1 MSRVKQIS
9 GLTSVVLAG
18 LTAMSIESGTAS
30 AQSFNCR
37 DASNAAERAICG
49 SDKLSDLD
57 DRMNE
62 LYSQLLSGTASEKTR
77 IWVRDYQHRFLSA
90 RDACGRNTGCIKG
103 AYLDQISVLS
113 ARIHIAGLDGE

>member
-1 MSRVKQIS
+1 MSRIKQIS
-9 GLTSVVLAG
+9 GLTFVVLTGVMA
-18 LTAMSIESGTAS
+18 LSGPAS

-37 DASNAAERAICG
+37 EASNAAERAVCG

-57 DRMNE
+57 DRMHE
-62 LYSQLLSGTASEKTR
+62 LYSQLISGTTNEKTR
-77 IWVRDYQHRFLSA
+77 NWVRDYQHRFLSA
-90 RDACGRNTGCIKG
+90 RDACGRNSGCIKG